1 MSKAEHDFQVA
12 IARGAM
18 TQYDRVWYASAA
30 SVLTQCGL
38 RNLRCLDLCCG
49 NAEFAEI
56 LRDRFG
62 MQVTCADYAPVHLEH
77 ARRLGFDVLEVDLD
91 ADAPALERT
100 INTVR
105 GQFDLI
111 VSLATIEHV
120 FDSNNVFAL
129 CYHALKPNGLFL
141 VNTPNISFAAYRMYS
156 AFSGNRPFD
165 EGHHIRFWTYRFLRT
180 NLFLNGFDVLQ
191 DARRFYALPEVV
203 FQRAFRGR
211 TMLTRMVT
219 RAFCIC
225 EILQHLPF
233 GKELF
238 TEQLT
243 VLARKGAIPPL
254 GFGVPSV
261 QRALAEMSDAD
272 MRARAVE
279 RIKQAHVRG
288 WLTEFPYLTSFVKE
302 LK

>member
-1 MSKAEHDFQVA
+1 MAT
-12 IARGAM
+12 ARAAQP
-18 TQYDRVWYASAA
+18 QYSRAWYASAA
-30 SVLTQCGL
+30 GVLTQRGL

-49 NAEFAEI
+49 NAEFSEI

-77 ARRLGFDVLEVDLD
+77 AKRLGFDVLEVDLD
-91 ADAPALERT
+91 AGAPVIERT

-105 GQFDLI
+105 EQFDLI

-120 FDSNNVFAL
+120 FDSDDVFNL
-129 CYHALKPNGLFL
+129 CYHALKPGGLLL
-141 VNTPNISFAAYRMYS
+141 VNTPNISFVAYRIYS

-191 DARRFYALPEVV
+191 EARHFYSLSEVV
-203 FQRAFRGR
+203 FQRAFRGK
-211 TMLTRMVT
+211 TMLARMAT

-225 EILQHLPF
+225 ELLQHLPF

-238 TEQLT
+238 TDQLT
-243 VLARKGAIPPL
+243 VLAQKGTIPPL

-261 QRALAEMSDAD
+261 EKALAEISDTD
-272 MRARAVE
+272 MRTRAVE
-279 RIKQAHVRG
+279 RIKQAYGRG
-288 WLTEFPYLTSFVKE
+288 WLSEFPYLTSFVKE